1 MKLGAIQ
8 GLFERLTPKPPPK
21 RSRRSSREHREP
33 DPELLIRLPPAE
45 RPEAFEHTLAAAVM
59 VGDEVAFIREWVAF
73 HLTVGF
79 EVIHVYTNWLDR
91 ADATRREI
99 EDFVEAGL
107 VTITP
112 WPDIFNLNG
121 TGHYG
126 TFQNYCY
133 AHAIATNRGRA
144 RWLAL
149 IDADEFLYSPVEDDL
164 KVVLRRY
171 EDRPAVAVYWVNFG
185 SNGHLTR
192 PDGLVIE
199 NYTQAATGRCLVNR
213 QYKSVVQPH
222 RITGV
227 FNPHRYATDEAEVC
241 AYDETGE
248 PLGNRKYELNVPR
261 GQVLRLNHYCVKSRA
276 EFEER
281 LSGGWAAMAP
291 HIRER
296 KLRNRQEVETET
308 VEDHGI
314 RRFSERTRELMA
326 KGPRRRSDQNGA

>member
-1 MKLGAIQ
+1 MRSLFG
-8 GLFERLTPKPPPK
+8 GLVGTSPRK
-21 RSRRSSREHREP
+21 RRGGGGEHREP
-33 DPELLIRLPPAE
+33 DPEILIRLPPAE
-45 RPEAFEHTLAAAVM
+45 RPERFDQTLAAAIM

-79 EVIHVYTNWLDR
+79 EIVHVYTNWLDH
-91 ADATRREI
+91 AEATRREI

-121 TGHYG
+121 PGHVG
-126 TFQNYCY
+126 MFQNYCY

-164 KVVLRRY
+164 KAVLRRY
-171 EDRPAVAVYWVNFG
+171 EDRPALAVYWVNFG

-192 PDGLVIE
+192 PEGLVIE
-199 NYTQAATGRCLVNR
+199 NYTQAATDRCLMNR
-213 QYKSVVQPH
+213 QYKSIVQPH

-227 FNPHRYATDEAEVC
+227 FNPHRYVTDEAGVC
-241 AYDETGE
+241 AYDETGAV
-248 PLGNRKYELNVPR
+248 LTNRKYELNEPS

-281 LSGGWAAMAP
+281 LSSGWAAMAP

-296 KLRNRQEVETET
+296 KIRNRQEVEATT
-308 VEDHGI
+308 AEDHGI
-314 RRFSERTRELMA
+314 RRFAERTQALMA
-326 KGPRRRSDQNGA
+326 SGPRRGSGRHGA